1 MESLIIPHLGGNG
14 VSKETYLKI
23 IDSIETRELL
33 PHEFVDIMMTR
44 FKELR
49 PKPDRSIHGKY
60 FEYVIGEALA
70 QNGVTCMYHQ
80 ADVLH
85 VPLATFDW
93 FLYHET
99 HPVSISCKTKAR
111 DRWKQAAH
119 EAMAL
124 KQVYVQATNYLITIE
139 PTAMSEIKKT
149 LVPFTID
156 HFVTANVPEFS
167 KAVIDIAKREY
178 VEAIDRS
185 PVRKGKF
192 VAVA

>member
-1 MESLIIPHLGGNG
+1 MPHMRRN
-14 VSKETYLKI
+14 SDAKKIYLEL
-23 IDSIETRELL
+23 IDSVEMSDLL
-33 PHEFVDIMMTR
+33 PHEFVLIMMD
-44 FKELR
+44 KYDEMEQ
-49 PKPDRSIHGKY
+49 KPDRSVHGRY

-70 QNGVTCMYHQ
+70 QNGVTCMYYQ
-80 ADVLH
+80 AHVLH

-139 PTAMSEIKKT
+139 RLAMSKDKKT
-149 LVPFTID
+149 LAPNTID
-156 HFVTANVPEFS
+156 HFVVANEPEFS
-167 KAVIDIAKREY
+167 RAVVNIAEREY

-185 PVRKGKF
+185 PIRKGNF
-192 VAVA
+192 VVVA